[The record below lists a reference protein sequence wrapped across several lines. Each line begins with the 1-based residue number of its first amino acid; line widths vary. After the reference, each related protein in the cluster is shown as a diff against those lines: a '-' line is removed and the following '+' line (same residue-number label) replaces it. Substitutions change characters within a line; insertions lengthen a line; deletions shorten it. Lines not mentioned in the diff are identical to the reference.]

1 MDQISRRVNPD
12 RSVILGRVL
21 LIENRLGEG
30 YKNKMSKMLYRY
42 WEIEYALQKLW
53 NVQHHK
59 RDYTLIS
66 VYNKEQ
72 SEIKSALRDEEL
84 LKLEDTYLTNH

>member
-1 MDQISRRVNPD
+1 
-12 RSVILGRVL
+12 
-21 LIENRLGEG
+21 
-30 YKNKMSKMLYRY
+30 MSKMLNRY
-42 WEIEYALQKLW
+42 WEIEYALQQLW
-53 NVQHHK
+53 NVPHHK

-84 LKLEDTYLTNH
+84 LQLEDTYLTNH